1 MFKKRLF
8 APGPTMVPSEVLLEL
23 ARPVTHHRT
32 AEFRGLL
39 KEVNELL
46 KYVYQTSRNVY
57 SMTGSGSLAMEA
69 AVGNV
74 VGAGEKMLAVV
85 GGKFGE
91 RWEELGHTFGANVIT
106 LNVEWGTAVDPQ
118 LVADTLKKNPDIV
131 AVYVTH
137 SETSTATAID
147 LKAVAEVVGKT
158 DAVLAAD
165 CITSIGAMEMR
176 MDAWGVDIPVT
187 GSQKALMLPPGLAFL
202 SCSEKAMA
210 KIAKTKSPV
219 YYANIPAYEKNLAT
233 GDTPYTPANTLIQ
246 ALKVALDMIK
256 AEGLEAVWAGTSRRA
271 LAMREAA
278 KALGLTVYSKSPSDA
293 VTAISTPEGIDAEK
307 LAKTLANT
315 YGLRVAGGQG
325 KLKGKIVRFSH
336 MGYVDDFD
344 TLSQVAALE
353 RALSKDYGVKVPVG
367 AGVAT
372 AQKVLAGA

>member
-8 APGPTMVPSEVLLEL
+8 APGPTMVPPEVLLEL

-46 KYVYQTSRNVY
+46 KYVFQTSRNVY
-57 SMTGSGSLAMEA
+57 VMTGSGSLAMEA

-74 VGAGEKMLAVV
+74 VASGEKMLAVV

-91 RWEELGHTFGANVIT
+91 RWQELGQAFGADVLT

-118 LVADTLKKNPDIV
+118 LVADTLKKNPGIV

-147 LKAVAEVVGKT
+147 LRAIAEVVGRT
-158 DAVLAAD
+158 EAVLAAD

-187 GSQKALMLPPGLAFL
+187 GSQKALMLPPGLACL
-202 SCSEKAMA
+202 SVSEKAMA
-210 KIAKTKSPV
+210 KIARTKSPV
-219 YYANIPAYEKNLAT
+219 YYASIPAYEKNLAT
-233 GDTPYTPANTLIQ
+233 GDTPYTPANTLVQ
-246 ALKVALDMIK
+246 ALKMSLNMIK
-256 AEGLEAVWAGTSRRA
+256 AEGLEAIWAGTSRRA
-271 LAMREAA
+271 LAVREAA
-278 KALGLTVYSKSPSDA
+278 KALGLKVYSKSPSDS
-293 VTAISTPEGIDAEK
+293 VTAISTPEGIDGEK
-307 LAKTLANT
+307 LAKTMAGV

-344 TLSQVAALE
+344 TLTQVAGLE
-353 RALSKDYGVKVPVG
+353 RALSKEFSVKVPVG

-372 AQKVLAGA
+372 AQKILAGA